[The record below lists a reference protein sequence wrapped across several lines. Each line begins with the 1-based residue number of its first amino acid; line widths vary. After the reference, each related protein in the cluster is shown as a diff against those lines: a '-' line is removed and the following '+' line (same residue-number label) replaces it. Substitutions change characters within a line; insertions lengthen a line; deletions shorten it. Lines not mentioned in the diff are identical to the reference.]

1 MSIELANTILVVAV
15 FVAILFCQVMSQR
28 SKTGHNYKNS
38 LCWDISSMLLAINQ
52 NWIILNVAWY
62 TVAVKGVLVGIDI
75 LGFICVAISAVTTIE
90 YRLTEVQ
97 DIEPSET
104 AGNDIKRE
112 E

>member
-1 MSIELANTILVVAV
+1 MSIELKDTVLVVAV
-15 FVAILFCQVMSQR
+15 FVAVLFCQVMSQR

-38 LCWDISSMLLAINQ
+38 LCWDISSMLLAIDQ

-62 TVAVKGVLVGIDI
+62 TTVMKGVLVGINT
-75 LGFICVAISAVTTIE
+75 LGFIGVAITAVATIE

-97 DIEPSET
+97 NIESSET
-104 AGNDIKRE
+104 AGDDIKRE

>member
-15 FVAILFCQVMSQR
+15 FVVILFCQVMSLR

-38 LCWDISSMLLAINQ
+38 LCWDISSMLLTINQ

-75 LGFICVAISAVTTIE
+75 LGFICIAISAVTTIE

-104 AGNDIKRE
+104 AGDDIKRE
-112 E
+112 

>member
-15 FVAILFCQVMSQR
+15 FVAILFCQVMSLR

-62 TVAVKGVLVGIDI
+62 TAVVKGVLVGIDI

-97 DIEPSET
+97 DIEPPET
-104 AGNDIKRE
+104 AGDDIKRE
-112 E
+112 G

>member
-1 MSIELANTILVVAV
+1 MSIVLANTILVVAV
-15 FVAILFCQVMSQR
+15 FVVILFCQVMSQR

-38 LCWDISSMLLAINQ
+38 LCWDISSMLLVINQ

-62 TVAVKGVLVGIDI
+62 TAAVKGVLVGIDI
-75 LGFICVAISAVTTIE
+75 LGFICGAIPAVTTIE

-104 AGNDIKRE
+104 AGDDIKRE
-112 E
+112 G

>member
-1 MSIELANTILVVAV
+1 MSIELKETVLVVAV
-15 FVAILFCQVMSQR
+15 FVVILFCQVMSLR

-38 LCWDISSMLLAINQ
+38 LCWDISSMLLVINQ

-75 LGFICVAISAVTTIE
+75 LGFICIAISAVTTIE

-104 AGNDIKRE
+104 AGDDIKRE
-112 E
+112 G

>member
-15 FVAILFCQVMSQR
+15 FVAILFCQVMSLR
-28 SKTGHNYKNS
+28 SKTRHNYKNS

-75 LGFICVAISAVTTIE
+75 LGFIGVAISAAATVE

-97 DIEPSET
+97 DTEPSET
-104 AGNDIKRE
+104 AGDDIKRE
-112 E
+112 G

>member
-15 FVAILFCQVMSQR
+15 FVVILFCQVMSLR

-75 LGFICVAISAVTTIE
+75 LGFICVAISAAATIE

-97 DIEPSET
+97 NTEPTET
-104 AGNDIKRE
+104 AGDVIE
-112 E
+112 GEG

>member
-75 LGFICVAISAVTTIE
+75 LGFICIAISAVTTIE

-97 DIEPSET
+97 NIEPSET
-104 AGNDIKRE
+104 AGDGIKRE

>member
-1 MSIELANTILVVAV
+1 MSIELANTILIVAV

-28 SKTGHNYKNS
+28 SKTRHNYKNS
-38 LCWDISSMLLAINQ
+38 LFWDINSLLLAVNQ

-62 TVAVKGVLVGIDI
+62 TAAVKGVLVGIDI
-75 LGFICVAISAVTTIE
+75 LEFICVAISAVATIE

-104 AGNDIKRE
+104 AGDDIKRE
-112 E
+112 G

>member
-15 FVAILFCQVMSQR
+15 FVVILFCQGMSLR

-38 LCWDISSMLLAINQ
+38 LCWDISSMLLVINQ

-75 LGFICVAISAVTTIE
+75 LGFICIAISAVTTIE

-104 AGNDIKRE
+104 AGDDIKRE
-112 E
+112 G

>member
-15 FVAILFCQVMSQR
+15 FVALLVCQVMCQR
-28 SKTGHNYKNS
+28 SKTGHNYKKS

-75 LGFICVAISAVTTIE
+75 LGFICVAISAAATVE

-97 DIEPSET
+97 DTEPSEI
-104 AGNDIKRE
+104 AGDNIKRE
-112 E
+112 G

>member
-75 LGFICVAISAVTTIE
+75 LGFICVAISAAATVE
-90 YRLTEVQ
+90 YRLAEVQ

-104 AGNDIKRE
+104 TGGVKRE
-112 E
+112 G